1 LVWIIGAFYN
11 SLKAPSN
18 KQKRFRFDWIIL
30 MMLIWLINHYIPKR
44 YWLYMTFHLSWLQM
58 AGTVLLIVSM
68 IVTLWARWELGKM
81 WASIAAVKEDH
92 QLITDEPYQITR
104 HPIYTGVLGMIL
116 GSAFSLGEGSIFLGF
131 LMILF
136 VFLNR
141 IRIEEEM
148 MTNTFGD
155 QYEKYKQRVPRL
167 LPSIKWRTMTQK

>member
-11 SLKAPSN
+11 FFKAPSI
-18 KQKRFRFDWIIL
+18 KQKHFRFDWIIL
-30 MMLIWLINHYIPKR
+30 VLLIWLMKNYIPKR
-44 YWLYMTFHLSWLQM
+44 YWSFMTFHLSWLQVI
-58 AGTVLLIVSM
+58 GTVLLIVST
-68 IVTLWARWELGKM
+68 IFTLWARWELGKM

-92 QLITDEPYQITR
+92 KLITEGPYRITR

-141 IRIEEEM
+141 IRIEEQL
-148 MTNTFGD
+148 MTRTFGE
-155 QYEKYKQRVPRL
+155 QYVKYKQRVPQL
-167 LPSIKWRTMTQK
+167 IPGIKWRI